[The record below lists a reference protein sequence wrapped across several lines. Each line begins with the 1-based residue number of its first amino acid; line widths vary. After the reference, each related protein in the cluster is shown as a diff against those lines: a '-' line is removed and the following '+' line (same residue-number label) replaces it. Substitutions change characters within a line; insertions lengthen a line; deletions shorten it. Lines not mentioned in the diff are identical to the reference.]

1 MRKIFIDCGANDGCS
16 LRMFS
21 TVFKDYQDFS
31 AYSFECSD
39 EFYAELV
46 STGNEIGFK
55 EFFPFKK
62 AVWISEGKKRYHVQ
76 SHSLEDTSNLDDG
89 SGVESIDI
97 SKFISKNF
105 SKDDYII
112 FKIDIEGAEYKV
124 IDKMFHDGTLSYINE
139 FYGEL
144 HGPKKGYTI
153 DDNNRL
159 LEQLNQFGLLMYNW
173 DALNGATFDKIEIVP
188 FGTTNSHTTHSSKR
202 VGHAYRKIMEKITFC
217 IPSKNNL
224 RYLKS
229 CIPSIRNNAY
239 RKDHD
244 IIVFVDK
251 DTDGT
256 IDWLKENSES
266 LNVKYVINP
275 DLNNSLYGIGRAYD
289 KCIAESETDIVMV
302 FHADMYLCKNTDLI
316 MYEKLTENSV
326 VCATRIE
333 PPLHPPGPEKIV
345 EDFGLWPEID
355 IQDGFKEDQLNKYV
369 ERLTIENHGKT
380 TNGCFAPWMVHKK
393 NIVSIGGH
401 DPILKSAREDS
412 DIFNRFVLSGLD
424 LIQVWNGFVYHLTC
438 RGGQFEHGILT
449 NDHSQKSM
457 DWQILMDQSTWD
469 YARKWG
475 SFVEHDKYLMPIVHP
490 KFDIGL
496 VLTNSNYQLAKFI
509 EPWVSTLYLDNES
522 VVSQL
527 TNELKFTSGYSDSR
541 VLFQNQLKDHDVIVE
556 VNSNDLV
563 TENAKW
569 IPKLNQI
576 ISQANE
582 KGIFEFQEIQITI
595 HRLVNKNK
603 ELIPINNE
611 FFK

>member
-1 MRKIFIDCGANDGCS
+1 
-16 LRMFS
+16 
-21 TVFKDYQDFS
+21 
-31 AYSFECSD
+31 
-39 EFYAELV
+39 
-46 STGNEIGFK
+46 
-55 EFFPFKK
+55 
-62 AVWISEGKKRYHVQ
+62 
-76 SHSLEDTSNLDDG
+76 
-89 SGVESIDI
+89 
-97 SKFISKNF
+97 
-105 SKDDYII
+105 
-112 FKIDIEGAEYKV
+112 
-124 IDKMFHDGTLSYINE
+124 
-139 FYGEL
+139 
-144 HGPKKGYTI
+144 
-153 DDNNRL
+153 
-159 LEQLNQFGLLMYNW
+159 
-173 DALNGATFDKIEIVP
+173 
-188 FGTTNSHTTHSSKR
+188 
-202 VGHAYRKIMEKITFC
+202 
-217 IPSKNNL
+217 
-224 RYLKS
+224 
-229 CIPSIRNNAY
+229 
-239 RKDHD
+239 
-244 IIVFVDK
+244 
-251 DTDGT
+251 
-256 IDWLKENSES
+256 
-266 LNVKYVINP
+266 
-275 DLNNSLYGIGRAYD
+275 
-289 KCIAESETDIVMV
+289 
-302 FHADMYLCKNTDLI
+302 
-316 MYEKLTENSV
+316 
-326 VCATRIE
+326 
-333 PPLHPPGPEKIV
+333 
-345 EDFGLWPEID
+345 
-355 IQDGFKEDQLNKYV
+355 
-369 ERLTIENHGKT
+369 
-380 TNGCFAPWMVHKK
+380 MVHKK

-457 DWQILMDQSTWD
+457 DWQILMDQSTGD